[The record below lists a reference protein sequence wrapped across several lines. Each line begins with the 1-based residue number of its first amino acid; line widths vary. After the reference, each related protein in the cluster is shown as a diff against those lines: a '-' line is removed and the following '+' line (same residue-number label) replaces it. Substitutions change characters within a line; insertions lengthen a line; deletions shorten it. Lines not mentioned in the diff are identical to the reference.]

1 MELVKCFQKIYVKVK
16 LKQEWDVGRAWDVG
30 RGEQGVSLSAGELF
44 FLLFIGMLVVTN
56 GSKNKMLGMLLND
69 IQHTVQPSLLLSL
82 IYYPNQNVN
91 RC

>member
-1 MELVKCFQKIYVKVK
+1 MFPENLCKIKAGVFWKD
-16 LKQEWDVGRAWDVG
+16 WDKG
-30 RGEQGVSLSAGELF
+30 RGEQGVSLSVGELF
-44 FLLFIGMLVVTN
+44 FIGMLVTN
-56 GSKNKMLGMLLND
+56 GSKDKMLWMLLND